1 MTPADVRASIDVLDD
16 VGESSDSLNVE
27 DAVAMVEAV
36 KEVLKKARETVGLIE
51 TQLVAILES
60 PRIFGDI
67 EYKIVSD
74 GKWRPD
80 HSKVQGSLKRHA
92 LVDVETGEIRD
103 ANSALDEAMRLF
115 YACHVGP
122 QQMPKVGGLDL
133 LGLDKTDVA
142 EFDRAGKKVRTTP
155 IVSEVE
161 A

>member
-1 MTPADVRASIDVLDD
+1 MTPADVKATIDVLSD

-27 DAVAMVEAV
+27 DSVDMLEAV

-60 PRIFGDI
+60 PRIFGDT

-80 HSKVQGSLKRHA
+80 HNKVQASIKNYSMCDR
-92 LVDVETGEIRD
+92 ETGEIRNASD
-103 ANSALDEAMRLF
+103 AVDEATRLF

-133 LGLDKTDVA
+133 LNLDKTDVA
-142 EFDRAGKKVRTTP
+142 EFDRAGRKVRTTP
-155 IVSEVE
+155 IVPVD